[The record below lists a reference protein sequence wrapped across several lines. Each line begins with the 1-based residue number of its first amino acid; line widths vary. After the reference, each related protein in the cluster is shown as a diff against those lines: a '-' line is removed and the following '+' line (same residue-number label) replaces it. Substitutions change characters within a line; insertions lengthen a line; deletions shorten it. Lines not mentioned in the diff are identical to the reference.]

1 MLDQDKSLH
10 TKNMESLILRLN
22 TAASKQGKFAD
33 NLIFWVAHAKLMR
46 QLNKKM
52 KVLTGLLAKDK

>member
-1 MLDQDKSLH
+1 
-10 TKNMESLILRLN
+10 MESLILRLN